1 MFTLLMSL
9 NGQKLW
15 NFFIKVFELKIIWMN
30 LYVYLLILKKCI
42 LVQIVMCF
50 DWENIERN

>member
-30 LYVYLLILKKCI
+30 LYVCLLILKKCI